1 MGKMPNINI
10 ESHMMNINRNIP
22 VAPSGEVIF
31 ERCMRLA
38 DNLIAKN
45 VSYGDSALNPR
56 PIFSKGGQNESLASR
71 IDDKLNRIANNQ
83 SYPGDN
89 DLDDL
94 LGYLVLYSI
103 YRERET
109 EEAYKKL
116 AKEKECL
123 PTHLIV

>member
-1 MGKMPNINI
+1 MEKPDYLLEQVWIDI
-10 ESHMMNINRNIP
+10 KKKIYD
-22 VAPSGEVIF
+22 APSGSAIL

-38 DNLIAKN
+38 ENLIVKN
-45 VSYGDSALNPR
+45 ISYGDSALNPR
-56 PIFSKGGQNESLASR
+56 PIFSKGGNNESLASR

-109 EEAYKKL
+109 QNAYEEL
-116 AKEKECL
+116 AREKNCQ

>member
-1 MGKMPNINI
+1 MEINKNIKTASDNI
-10 ESHMMNINRNIP
+10 YKKIND
-22 VAPSGEVIF
+22 APSGGLIL
-31 ERCMRLA
+31 ERCLRLA
-38 DNLIAKN
+38 ENLIEKN
-45 VSYGDSALNPR
+45 ISYGDSALNPK
-56 PIFSKGGQNESLASR
+56 PIFSKSGHNESLASR

-109 EEAYKKL
+109 KKES
-116 AKEKECL
+116 KC
-123 PTHLIV
+123 PPIPLIV

>member
-1 MGKMPNINI
+1 MERIPNVNV
-10 ESHMMNINRNIP
+10 ESHMMNINRNMSL
-22 VAPSGEVIF
+22 APSGEAIF

-45 VSYGDSALNPR
+45 VSYGDSALNPK

-103 YRERET
+103 YREREA
-109 EEAYKKL
+109 EKSYREL
-116 AKEKECL
+116 GKEKECRL
-123 PTHLIV
+123 THLIV

>member
-1 MGKMPNINI
+1 MEKMPNINI
-10 ESHMMNINRNIP
+10 ESHMMNINRNMS

-31 ERCMRLA
+31 ERCIRLA

-56 PIFSKGGQNESLASR
+56 PIFSKGGHNESLASR
-71 IDDKLNRIANNQ
+71 IDYKLNRIANNQ

-103 YRERET
+103 YREREQ
-109 EEAYKKL
+109 EKAYAML
-116 AKEKECL
+116 AKDRE
-123 PTHLIV
+123 I

>member
-1 MGKMPNINI
+1 MEVIKNLNTVYANILRDV
-10 ESHMMNINRNIP
+10 EK
-22 VAPSGEVIF
+22 APSGKDILD
-31 ERCMRLA
+31 RCLRLA
-38 DNLIAKN
+38 ENLIAKN
-45 VSYGDSALNPR
+45 ISYGDSALNPR
-56 PIFSKGGQNESLASR
+56 PIFSKGGHNESLASR

-103 YRERET
+103 YREREL
-109 EEAYKKL
+109 EEGYAKI
-116 AKEKECL
+116 AKEKVCP

>member
-1 MGKMPNINI
+1 MEKMPNVNI
-10 ESHMMNINRNIP
+10 ESHMMNINRNMP
-22 VAPSGEVIF
+22 VAPSGEIIF

-103 YRERET
+103 YREREQ
-109 EEAYKKL
+109 EKAYAKL
-116 AKEKECL
+116 ARSRE
-123 PTHLIV
+123 I

>member
-1 MGKMPNINI
+1 MA
-10 ESHMMNINRNIP
+10 IP
-22 VAPSGEVIF
+22 VKIKIEKKISDIQNKVNNAPSGQDIL
-31 ERCMRLA
+31 ERCLRLA
-38 DNLIAKN
+38 ENLIDKN
-45 VSYGDSALNPR
+45 ISYGDSALNPR
-56 PIFSKGGQNESLASR
+56 PIFSKGGNNESLASR

-109 EEAYKKL
+109 AKGYESL
-116 AKEKECL
+116 NKEKSCR